1 MDIDSD
7 FCIEKG
13 PLVFKYLNDKY
24 GKENCC
30 NIITFSRLTTKMVIK
45 DVSKALDIPFKEV
58 NAFTAM
64 LPSGPND
71 DITIDEILN
80 DPKYNKLDFV
90 KKHPRVFKFASKI
103 VGCVRHAGQHAA
115 GIAVTP
121 MPVHEIAPVYY
132 GREVDMPDGTVF
144 KGNRSQLTREQA
156 ESCGIK
162 ILKMIVSLKVWKL
175 LETPKVA

>member
-1 MDIDSD
+1 M
-7 FCIEKG
+7 
-13 PLVFKYLNDKY
+13 FKYLNDKY

-144 KGNRSQLTREQA
+144 KGNRSQLTKEQA

>member
-80 DPKYNKLDFV
+80 DPKIKSTIEALEQEYNISDVIYGEGDFEEMSDEE
-90 KKHPRVFKFASKI
+90 F
-103 VGCVRHAGQHAA
+103 
-115 GIAVTP
+115 IAT
-121 MPVHEIAPVYY
+121 
-132 GREVDMPDGTVF
+132 
-144 KGNRSQLTREQA
+144 
-156 ESCGIK
+156 
-162 ILKMIVSLKVWKL
+162 LKW
-175 LETPKVA
+175 